1 MDGVCEAYWSV
12 GCERISRRRP
22 TGAGQIWHHRRDII
36 INEELIDVLARLNY
50 ELRGDEGEKV
60 SEGCDLCWK
69 FEIGR

>member
-1 MDGVCEAYWSV
+1 MAFASV
-12 GCERISRRRP
+12 GCGLISRRRP

-60 SEGCDLCWK
+60 SEGRDLGWK
-69 FEIGR
+69 FEIWR